1 MLLSLTFLLFK
12 ILIINIHIFRHLK
25 YILAE
30 CEESKDTGK
39 IEKKR
44 K

>member
-1 MLLSLTFLLFK
+1 MLLNLTFLLFK
-12 ILIINIHIFRHLK
+12 ILIINIYFFRHLK

-30 CEESKDTGK
+30 CEESKSKGK
-39 IEKKR
+39 VEKKR